1 MNVSFLKER
10 CKCIIEA
17 ERKAVWIKSR
27 LPTYSYNSK
36 GCVMLN
42 ITLWLYIKLSLLGN
56 STGKKMLLPTQPAC
70 NRATTL
76 AGPEYQQNNMVLFII
91 FSLLVYRF
99 KTQQICNIN
108 LKGFY
113 VLDSLFMNNYVF
125 ALAWTKRFVI

>member
-1 MNVSFLKER
+1 LRDAKYY
-10 CKCIIEA
+10 IA
-17 ERKAVWIKSR
+17 
-27 LPTYSYNSK
+27 
-36 GCVMLN
+36 
-42 ITLWLYIKLSLLGN
+42 TLYQVVFVGV
-56 STGKKMLLPTQPAC
+56 TQQGKKMFLPTQPAC

-113 VLDSLFMNNYVF
+113 VLDSLFMNDYAF
-125 ALAWTKRFVI
+125 FLA